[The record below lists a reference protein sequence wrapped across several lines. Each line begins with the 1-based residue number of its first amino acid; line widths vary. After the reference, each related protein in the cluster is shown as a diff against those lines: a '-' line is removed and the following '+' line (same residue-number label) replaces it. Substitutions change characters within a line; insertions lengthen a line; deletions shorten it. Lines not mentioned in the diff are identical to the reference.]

1 MATNITAKQHRKP
14 NEWHSEMLNKWHKEN
29 MVTDCEKRQL
39 KDRLYDLIE
48 KMQGSIE
55 LIDADDTALARVQ
68 LMDVAGQV
76 QRVML
81 KLR

>member
-1 MATNITAKQHRKP
+1 M
-14 NEWHSEMLNKWHKEN
+14 
-29 MVTDCEKRQL
+29 TDCEKRQL

-48 KMQGSIE
+48 KIQGSIE